1 MSEALLVAEGLAAG
15 HNGIP
20 AVEGLDLA
28 VAPGEV
34 TTLLGPNGAGKTTT
48 LLALAGLLPPM
59 RGRVTVLGAPVDHR
73 RPHRTA
79 RRGLRLVPDDR
90 GLFPPLTVAEHLRLA
105 APTPDAAREKAVLA
119 RFPALEGL
127 RGRKAGLLS
136 GGEQQMLALAAALV
150 GRPKVLMV
158 DEMSLGLAPMVVQ
171 DMLPAIRA
179 TARAEGI
186 AVLLVEQHVDLA
198 LAVSDHAVVLNHGRV
213 VLSGDA
219 AGLRADRD
227 RLTAA
232 YFEGGDPGSAP
243 S

>member
-1 MSEALLVAEGLAAG
+1 MSEAVLVAEGLVVG

-20 AVEGLDLA
+20 AVQDLDLT
-28 VAPGEV
+28 VAAGAV

-48 LLALAGLLPPM
+48 LLALAGLLPLIS
-59 RGRVTVLGAPVDHR
+59 GRVTVLGAPVDHR

-90 GLFPPLTVAEHLRLA
+90 GLFAPLTVAEHLRLA
-105 APTPDAAREKAVLA
+105 APTPDPAREKAVLD
-119 RFPALEGL
+119 RFPALEGV
-127 RGRKAGLLS
+127 RGRRAGLLS
-136 GGEQQMLALAAALV
+136 GGEQQMLAIAAALV

-171 DMLPAIRA
+171 DMLPAIR
-179 TARAEGI
+179 TMARAEGI

-198 LAVSDHAVVLNHGRV
+198 LAVSDHAIVLNHGRV
-213 VLSGDA
+213 VLSGEA
-219 AGLRADRD
+219 ERLRGDREQ
-227 RLTAA
+227 LTAA
-232 YFEGGDPGSAP
+232 YFDGAGPRSAP